1 MLKVY
6 KSVFYLWYNIKMYEN
21 FCDVEDLES
30 RKGYYSVSQYIRN
43 LKVNIDDMIRK
54 EFDYN

>member
-1 MLKVY
+1 
-6 KSVFYLWYNIKMYEN
+6 MYEN